1 MIGKRMSWEYQTI
14 LTEVFGRTSVEI
26 YEYQSMICVRI
37 NDGDGNSVDVIRTAN
52 EQTGWEFFNKLLDA
66 FELLVN
72 SGNTGS
78 IKV

>member
-1 MIGKRMSWEYQTI
+1 MTDKRMSLEYQTI

-37 NDGDGNSVDVIRTAN
+37 NASDGNSVDVIRTTN
-52 EQTGWEFFNKLLDA
+52 EQMGWEFFNKLLDP

-72 SGNTGS
+72 
-78 IKV
+78 I

>member
-1 MIGKRMSWEYQTI
+1 MIDNKMSWEYQTV

-52 EQTGWEFFNKLLDA
+52 EQNGWEFFNKLLDA
-66 FELLVN
+66 FALLVDG
-72 SGNTGS
+72 GNRGS